1 MSYVRL
7 INQCG
12 LYEDKIRIFKKNG
25 ACGLYTGALNRPKI
39 TVSMLMY
46 KQAWTSKMYEH
57 RTGAHAHK
65 HANTHMSRG

>member
-12 LYEDKIRIFKKNG
+12 LYEDKIRIFLKNG

-39 TVSMLMY
+39 TVAGERKKKKKKDQIVQTYQILFKS
-46 KQAWTSKMYEH
+46 
-57 RTGAHAHK
+57 TGK
-65 HANTHMSRG
+65 LVS